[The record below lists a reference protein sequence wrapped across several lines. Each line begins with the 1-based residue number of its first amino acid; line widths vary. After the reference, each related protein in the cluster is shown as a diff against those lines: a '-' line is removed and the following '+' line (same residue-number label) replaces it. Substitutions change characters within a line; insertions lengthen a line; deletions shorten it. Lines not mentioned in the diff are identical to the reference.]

1 MPFSPKRIAV
11 FGASGAIGSA
21 FVHECLDRYDTADM
35 FCFARSPERIPVHER
50 VESHAFSLEDTEVF
64 NANADAIKAAGG
76 LDLIFVATGQLHS
89 DTSMPEKTIRS
100 LTAAGMEETFHTNT
114 ILPSLIMKHF
124 LPLLPKHKKAVFAAI
139 SARVGSISDNHLGGW
154 YSYRASKAALNML
167 IRCAAIEMQRTHQS
181 SVIIGMHPGTVDSSL
196 SKPFQ
201 RGMPEGQLMQPEKS
215 AAMLL
220 DVISEVDQSQTGKC
234 LAYDGT
240 EIAP

>member
-1 MPFSPKRIAV
+1 MPFSPKRVAV

-21 FVHECLDRYDTADM
+21 FAQECLDRYGTAKV
-35 FCFARSPERIPVHER
+35 FCFARSPERIPKHDR
-50 VESHAFSLEDTEVF
+50 IESHAFSLEDLEGLQ
-64 NANADAIKAAGG
+64 ANAEAIKAVGG

-89 DTSMPEKTIRS
+89 ATAKPEKTMRS
-100 LTAAGMEETFHTNT
+100 LSIASMEETLHTNT
-114 ILPSLIMKHF
+114 ILPAMIMKHF
-124 LPLLPKHKKAVFAAI
+124 LPLLPKHKKAVFAVI
-139 SARVGSISDNHLGGW
+139 SARVGSVSDNYLGGW

-181 SVIIGMHPGTVDSSL
+181 SVVIGVHPGTVDSDL

-201 RGMPEGQLMQPEKS
+201 RNIPEGQMMRPAKS

-220 DVISEVDQSQTGKC
+220 DVISKVDQSQTGKC

-240 EIAP
+240 EILP

>member
-1 MPFSPKRIAV
+1 MLFSPQRVAV

-21 FVHECLDRYDTADM
+21 FVDECLDRYDTAKI
-35 FCFARSPERIPVHER
+35 FCFARSPERIPVHAR
-50 VESHAFSLEDTEVF
+50 VETHIFSLDDPDGLK
-64 NANADAIKAAGG
+64 ASAKAIQADGG

-89 DTSMPEKTIRS
+89 ATTKPEKTIRS
-100 LTAAGMEETFHTNT
+100 LSVTGMEETLRTNT
-114 ILPSLIMKHF
+114 ILPALIMKHF

-139 SARVGSISDNHLGGW
+139 SARVGSISDNFSGGW

-167 IRCAAIEMQRTHQS
+167 IRCAAIEMQRTHQNA
-181 SVIIGMHPGTVDSSL
+181 VVIGMHPGTVDSTL

-201 RGMPEGQLMQPEKS
+201 GNIPSGQLMRPVKS

-220 DVISEVDQSQTGKC
+220 DVITNVDQSQTGKC

-240 EIAP
+240 EISP